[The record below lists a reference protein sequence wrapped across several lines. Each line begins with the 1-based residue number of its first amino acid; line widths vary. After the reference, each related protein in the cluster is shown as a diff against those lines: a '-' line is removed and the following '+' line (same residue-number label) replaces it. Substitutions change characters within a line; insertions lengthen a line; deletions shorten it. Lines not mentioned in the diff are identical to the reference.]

1 MPKAMKL
8 TLLALS
14 TLLAAFVFVG
24 GFLPGYLPGNVRAS
38 SDDPNAYRQMEVYSE
53 VLQHIQND
61 YVVTPRI
68 DKVTAGAL
76 HGLLEGLDPESS
88 YMTAKEYQQ
97 YLALQKA
104 GPAQVGLDISKK
116 FGYATV
122 VSVEPD
128 SAAEKANLKEDDVIE
143 AVDGKSTRVLS
154 ATMIRALLNGQPGST
169 VNISVIRPT
178 SSVPDTVTLTRQI
191 LSYPPVEATSMS
203 NGSVLYLRPYRLT
216 KNRVHTVIEHL
227 HAMQKNKQQKVLL
240 DLRDVAEGDNDSALW
255 LANAFVQT
263 GTLTQL
269 EGQTVPKQIL
279 TADPK
284 KFVTAAPLAV
294 LVNHGTSGPAELV
307 AAALLDDKRAD
318 VVGEPTFGSGVL
330 LRQFPMQD
338 GSMIALAVDKYESP
352 SGIVIQE
359 KGVQPNVEAGTT
371 EIANADSAANA
382 GAATPATAKSSSNT
396 PLEDSDWQ
404 VHTALQQLQ
413 KKPAGTQ

>member
-24 GFLPGYLPGNVRAS
+24 GFMPGYLPGSVRAS

-61 YVVTPRI
+61 YVVTPSI

-97 YLALQKA
+97 YLALQHA
-104 GPAQVGLDISKK
+104 GAAQVGLDISKK
-116 FGYATV
+116 YGYATV

-128 SAAEKANLKEDDVIE
+128 SAAEKANIKDDDVIE
-143 AVDGKSTRVLS
+143 AIDGKSTRVLS
-154 ATMIRALLNGQPGST
+154 AAMIRALLNGQPGST
-169 VNISVIRPT
+169 VNLSVIRPA

-191 LSYPPVEATSMS
+191 LPYPPVEATSMD
-203 NGSVLYLRPYRLT
+203 NGAVLYLRPYRIT
-216 KNRVHTVIEHL
+216 KNRVHAVIEHL

-240 DLRDVAEGDNDSALW
+240 DLRDVAEGDNDSALR
-255 LANAFVQT
+255 LANAFVQS
-263 GTLTQL
+263 GTLAQL
-269 EGQTVPKQIL
+269 VGQTVPKQTL
-279 TADPK
+279 AADPK

-294 LVNHGTSGPAELV
+294 LVNHGTSGPAELL
-307 AAALLDDKRAD
+307 AAALLDNKRAD
-318 VVGEPTFGSGVL
+318 VIGEPTFGSGVM
-330 LRQFPMQD
+330 LRQFPLQD
-338 GSMIALAVDKYESP
+338 GGIISLAVAKYESP

-359 KGVQPNVEAGTT
+359 KGVQPSVEAGTT
-371 EIANADSAANA
+371 AVADADAMLKTGAPSAK
-382 GAATPATAKSSSNT
+382 PASSV

-413 KKPAGTQ
+413 KKPTGSQ